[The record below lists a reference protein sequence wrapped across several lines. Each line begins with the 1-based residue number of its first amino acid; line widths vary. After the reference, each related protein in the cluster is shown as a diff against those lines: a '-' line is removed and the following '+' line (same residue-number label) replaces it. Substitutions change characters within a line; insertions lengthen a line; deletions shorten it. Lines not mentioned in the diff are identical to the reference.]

1 MKTSYFYTFLLSLFF
16 VATVAAQT
24 NNDALFEKYAEKDG
38 VTSVYISKKMFQL
51 MPAMETAGLNLINMK
66 GKIESLQVLT
76 CENESLQEQMR
87 KDFGGLI
94 QKEHEELMRVRDGD
108 SKITFYIKQK
118 GDLINELIMLSDE
131 DKEFSVIQLLG
142 QFTLQDI
149 QEITK
154 EK

>member
-1 MKTSYFYTFLLSLFF
+1 MKTSYLYTLLLSLFF

-24 NNDALFEKYAEKDG
+24 NNDALFDG

-51 MPAMETAGLNLINMK
+51 MPSMETAGLNLINMK
-66 GKIESLQVLT
+66 GKIESLQILT

-87 KDFGGLI
+87 KDFSGLI
-94 QKEHEELMRVRDGD
+94 KKEHEELMRVRDGE

-118 GDLINELIMLSDE
+118 GELINELIMLSDDE
-131 DKEFSVIQLLG
+131 KEFSVIQLLG

>member
-1 MKTSYFYTFLLSLFF
+1 MKTGYFYTFLLSLFF

-24 NNDALFEKYAEKDG
+24 NNDTLFEKYAEKDG

-51 MPAMETAGLNLINMK
+51 MPSMETAGLNLINMK
-66 GKIESLQVLT
+66 GKIESLQILT

-87 KDFGGLI
+87 KDFSGLI
-94 QKEHEELMRVRDGD
+94 KKEHEELMRVRDGE

-118 GDLINELIMLSDE
+118 GELINELIMLSDDE
-131 DKEFSVIQLLG
+131 KEFSVIQLLG

>member
-1 MKTSYFYTFLLSLFF
+1 MKTSYLYTLLLSLFF
-16 VATVAAQT
+16 VATVAAQI

-51 MPAMETAGLNLINMK
+51 MPSMETAGLNLINMK
-66 GKIESLQVLT
+66 GKIESLQILT

-87 KDFGGLI
+87 KDFSGLI
-94 QKEHEELMRVRDGD
+94 KKEHEELMRVRDGE

-118 GDLINELIMLSDE
+118 GELINELIMLSDDE
-131 DKEFSVIQLLG
+131 KEFSVIQLLG

>member
-1 MKTSYFYTFLLSLFF
+1 MKTSYLYTLLLSLFF

-51 MPAMETAGLNLINMK
+51 MPSMETAGLNLINMK
-66 GKIESLQVLT
+66 GKIES

-87 KDFGGLI
+87 KDFSGLI
-94 QKEHEELMRVRDGD
+94 KKEHEELMRVRDGE

-118 GDLINELIMLSDE
+118 GELINELIMLSDDE
-131 DKEFSVIQLLG
+131 KEFSVIQLLG